1 MNVRWT
7 VPALR
12 DLDAIGEYIERDNST
27 AAAARIVT
35 AILDQA
41 ENLAA
46 FPHIG
51 RPGRIAGTRELVIV
65 DTPFITP
72 YRVRDGAVEILAVF
86 HGSRQWPDAL
96 N

>member
-1 MNVRWT
+1 MRVRWT

-12 DLDAIGEYIERDNST
+12 DLEAIGEYIARNNSD
-27 AAAARIVT
+27 AVAARVVT
-35 AILDQA
+35 TILDQA

-51 RPGRIAGTRELVIV
+51 RAGWISGTRELVII
-65 DTPFITP
+65 DTPFVAP
-72 YRVRDGAVEILAVF
+72 YRVRDATVEILAVF

>member
-1 MNVRWT
+1 MRVRWT
-7 VPALR
+7 GPALR
-12 DLDAIGEYIERDNST
+12 DLEAIGEYVARNNS
-27 AAAARIVT
+27 AAVAARIVT

-41 ENLAA
+41 EALAA

-51 RPGRIAGTRELVIV
+51 RPGRISGTRELVIV
-65 DTPFITP
+65 DTPFIAP
-72 YRVRDGAVEILAVF
+72 YRVREATVEILAVF